1 MLYQLSYRPLR
12 GSIDGPFHLNRP
24 RAGLQELRP
33 PADLLHMA
41 GMERRRQRRV
51 EWRGSVRL
59 VIPGRDPV
67 EATISD
73 ISEIGCGMRTGQAV
87 EPGSSVGIDGT
98 GFYGNGI
105 VRFCYP
111 RRDGYQVGVELIP
124 VR

>member
-1 MLYQLSYRPLR
+1 MGPSILTDPAPGYR
-12 GSIDGPFHLNRP
+12 NC
-24 RAGLQELRP
+24 ALRP
-33 PADLLHMA
+33 ICLHMA
-41 GMERRRQRRV
+41 GMERRRQRRF

-98 GFYGNGI
+98 GFHGNGI